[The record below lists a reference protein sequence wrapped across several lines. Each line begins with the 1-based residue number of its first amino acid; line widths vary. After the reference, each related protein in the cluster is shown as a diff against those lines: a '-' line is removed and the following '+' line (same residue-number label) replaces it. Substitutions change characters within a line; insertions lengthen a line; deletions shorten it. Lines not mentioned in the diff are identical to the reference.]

1 VKMRNRPSV
10 LILTIGLAMLAA
22 AAVVDQVSEEID
34 Q

>member
-1 VKMRNRPSV
+1 MRNRTGV
-10 LILTIGLAMLAA
+10 LILTIGLAVLAV